1 MLLREDT
8 GLTWSTQEFGLS
20 GGLLVSSLDSL
31 EGGTERD
38 GEEMSFLV
46 NVFGRITGLVGE
58 LGEFIG
64 DLSPAARGKMLR
76 DIGLGEDMTSQSQI
90 NDMMSQFS
98 QLK

>member
-8 GLTWSTQEFGLS
+8 GLIWSTQEFGLS

-46 NVFGRITGLVGE
+46 IVFGRIKGLGPFPTGE
-58 LGEFIG
+58 LGEFMG

-76 DIGLGEDMTSQSQI
+76 DIGLGEDMTRQVSLRSMI
-90 NDMMSQFS
+90 
-98 QLK
+98 

>member
-1 MLLREDT
+1 MRVM
-8 GLTWSTQEFGLS
+8 SI
-20 GGLLVSSLDSL
+20 LVI
-31 EGGTERD
+31 
-38 GEEMSFLV
+38 
-46 NVFGRITGLVGE
+46 VFGRIIGLGPFPTGE

-64 DLSPAARGKMLR
+64 DLSPAARGKMFR